1 MVKRWFYGQRR
12 NCLKKEVWCGYQ
24 SSEAIK
30 GCSKISCLW
39 DQVAKNTSDHLIFF
53 LCFKSV
59 LRVCFSCWRFH
70 GWPWQNTTS
79 LKTKNPPKNVLI
91 GVSQQEVTIRI
102 HKIIIDPPK
111 NSPFVNFCNPPTK
124 SPPHARSLERVQ
136 GIAPHRLP
144 REDWWSYTHPK
155 FN

>member
-111 NSPFVNFCNPPTK
+111 NSPFVNFFSPTNKITSPRTVVGK
-124 SPPHARSLERVQ
+124 SSGHCTWPAATWGLV
-136 GIAPHRLP
+136 IL
-144 REDWWSYTHPK
+144 YTPEV
-155 FN
+155 